1 MHDNDKDNNNN
12 KDNDNNKD
20 KDNNKDNDIDS
31 ANDNNKDDSGICNS
45 FHRVS
50 LLLKFLF
57 EDISRQQRSV
67 MTLSR
72 SSLNMTCIVAAYR

>member
-1 MHDNDKDNNNN
+1 MDLESEINFKQI
-12 KDNDNNKD
+12 
-20 KDNNKDNDIDS
+20 NNKDNDIDS
-31 ANDNNKDDSGICNS
+31 AKDNNKDDSGNCNS